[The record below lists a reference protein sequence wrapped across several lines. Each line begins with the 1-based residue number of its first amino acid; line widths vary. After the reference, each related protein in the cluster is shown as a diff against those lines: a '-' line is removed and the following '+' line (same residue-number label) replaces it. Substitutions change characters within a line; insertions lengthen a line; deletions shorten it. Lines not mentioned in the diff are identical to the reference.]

1 MRIHAPSRP
10 SFLMFV
16 LLALIG
22 AARTEAQQ
30 LGHRVLGSLGLL
42 AGSQPDSG
50 LYVISQFASYGANEL
65 FDAEGHRIPLALDLD
80 AWANPVGIQYTFK
93 LPWPSMHMNVAV
105 AAPVAQVSLTTD
117 QPLASVDAFGFG
129 DVYVQPAKIG
139 WKGAQADVVAGYA
152 FYAPTGL
159 YAPRSSG
166 SVGLGQWTHEFSLG
180 SAVYFDRAK
189 TWHVSGLG
197 SYALNQRKQGIDIT
211 RGDTIQ
217 VQGGAGKTLQG
228 GGKILPRADV
238 GVAAYGLWQVR
249 NNRGADLPAVLRSA
263 RDLDLGLGP
272 ELDLTFAPIRS
283 RITVRYC
290 RDVVVKARPRGHI
303 LVIGLTIVAR
313 R

>member
-1 MRIHAPSRP
+1 M
-10 SFLMFV
+10 
-16 LLALIG
+16 
-22 AARTEAQQ
+22 
-30 LGHRVLGSLGLL
+30 LGSLGLL

-93 LPWPSMHMNVAV
+93 LPWPSMYMNVAV
-105 AAPVAQVSLTTD
+105 AAPVAQVSLQTD
-117 QPLASVDAFGFG
+117 QLLASVDAFGFG

-139 WKGAQADVVAGYA
+139 WKKAQADIVAGYA

-159 YAPRSSG
+159 YAPGPAVVSG
-166 SVGLGQWTHEFSLG
+166 SANGLMNSP
-180 SAVYFDRAK
+180 SAAQSTSTEPRHGMFPA
-189 TWHVSGLG
+189 LG

-272 ELDLTFAPIRS
+272 ELDLTLAPIRS

-290 RDVVVKARPRGHI
+290 RDVVVKARPLGHI